1 MATNIVYDAQTTL
14 AGTHADAHLAL
25 EGKNSMVVA
34 DADRVS
40 IGAHVNEP
48 TEEERHTLRRIP
60 GSIPWIAYAL
70 CLVEFAER
78 ASYYGVQPLIGN
90 FVNRKLPHGGNGY
103 GAPPAHSQATAG
115 ALGMGTVKAS
125 AVAQSFNMLVYALPV
140 FFGWLADQKTGRFKM
155 VFVGVFVCGISHIIM
170 VASGAK
176 SLLANGNA
184 KIPYFIS
191 LYVLALGAAMFKPCI
206 SPMLLDQ
213 MKETKLTTKTLV
225 TGEKVIIDPE
235 ATTER
240 VMLWFYLM
248 VNIGGFVNVGTSYSA
263 KYVGWWLAFGIPLIL
278 YLPLP
283 AMLWYLK
290 SKLRILPPGGSD
302 LGNVFKILGICFKRG
317 GLKKIFS
324 RKGGFF
330 ESAKPSVIAESGRPI
345 DVPWNDMF
353 VDDVKRAFQA
363 TGMFMFFPIQSITDN
378 GLGGAQSALTTMLKT
393 NGVPNDV
400 INNINPFAII
410 IAAPLLNYGL
420 YPLLR
425 KKNIHFGSIR
435 RITLGLFMSATA
447 SIGYTVL
454 NYYAYKVGPCGKH
467 GTSLDCVDADG
478 NALVSNI
485 TIWYTAIPVGI
496 GGISELFVNV
506 PAFGIAYSMAP
517 KNMRGLVS
525 GMNLFSSAIA
535 YAFGLAFSGLIK
547 DPYLTWVFAGP
558 TIVGFVAAP
567 LFWFIYRDLDKV
579 EYTLTE
585 NKEYH
590 DAQLAREDAAARE
603 IASSGESVDEKHGHK
618 DEETLAPK
626 ELAA

>member
-34 DADRVS
+34 DADRVDV
-40 IGAHVNEP
+40 GAHVNEP

-60 GSIPWIAYAL
+60 GTIPWIAYAL

-90 FVNRKLPHGGNGY
+90 FVNRKLPPGGNGF
-103 GAPPAHSQATAG
+103 GAPPKGSQATAG

-155 VFVGVFVCGISHIIM
+155 VFVGVFICGISHVIM

-191 LYVLALGAAMFKPCI
+191 LYVLAIGAAMFKPCI

-213 MKETKLTTKTLV
+213 MKETKLTTKTLK

-290 SKLRILPPGGSD
+290 NKLRILPPGGSD
-302 LGNVFKILGICFKRG
+302 LPNVFRILGICFRRG

-324 RKGGFF
+324 KKGGFF
-330 ESAKPSVIAESGRPI
+330 ESAKPSVIAASGRPI
-345 DVPWNDMF
+345 DVPWNDVF

-378 GLGGAQSALTTMLKT
+378 GLGGSQSALTTMLKT

-410 IAAPLLNYGL
+410 ITAPILNYGL

-425 KKNIHFGSIR
+425 KRNIRFGSIR

-454 NYYAYKVGPCGKH
+454 NYYAYKIGPCGKH

-478 NALVSNI
+478 NALVSSI
-485 TIWYTAIPVGI
+485 TIWWTALPVGI

-558 TIVGFVAAP
+558 TIVGFIAAP
-567 LFWFIYRDLDKV
+567 LFWFIYKDLDKE

-585 NKEYH
+585 NKAYH
-590 DAQLAREDAAARE
+590 DAKFQREDAAARE
-603 IASSGESVDEKHGHK
+603 IASSGESVDEKRGHR
-618 DEETLAPK
+618 DEETPTLK
-626 ELAA
+626 ELQG